1 MYEANINVK
10 AIDSYKLLADQN
22 FMIQPR
28 RHGLYYHDEHIQV
41 FIPGIDREETV
52 FVPRTDKVI
61 AMRLEAVPLGF
72 QVPHPLRLSS
82 EEGTLTAR
90 EGVEQGFPTTKHR
103 SKEGDLELTRD
114 LRPRGKP
121 PGSLV
126 KIPCQT
132 RPTRVLPGRRR
143 TKEKPGERKD
153 RAVVNPTPG
162 QYHQRTFPVHQHHFQ
177 HTQHQLQHQPNCGY

>member
-1 MYEANINVK
+1 MSQGWASMRKRYQRSSGNDISSQQDIRIQCPIHLYEANIKVQ
-10 AIDSYKLLADQN
+10 AIVSYKWLADQN
-22 FMIQPR
+22 FMIHPR

-41 FIPGIDREETV
+41 FIPGIVREETN

-90 EGVEQGFPTTKHR
+90 EGVEQGFPTAKHR
-103 SKEGDLELTRD
+103 SKEGDLGLTRD

-126 KIPCQT
+126 KIPCQDQADQG
-132 RPTRVLPGRRR
+132 PTRKKKNKGKTRR
-143 TKEKPGERKD
+143 K
-153 RAVVNPTPG
+153 
-162 QYHQRTFPVHQHHFQ
+162 
-177 HTQHQLQHQPNCGY
+177 